1 MEVNNMAYDSTQALA
16 QIETMRSNLAS
27 QIAGIQADDDALAVA
42 DSIIV
47 QGIQIDQTRLDADTA
62 AGIAAGIQAAV
73 SDATA
78 PLNDQIKTL
87 TDAASGEAD
96 RIAAAVEAATA
107 PIQATIDGE
116 PERTARAVSDAL
128 AAATPVAVPVVDSP
142 TPDPSTAQP
151 TDTSTPSDTIQV

>member
-78 PLNDQIKTL
+78 PLNEQIQTL
-87 TDAASGEAD
+87 TYAAAGEAD
-96 RIAAAVEAATA
+96 RTAAAATA
-107 PIQATIDGE
+107 ATDPLNAQI
-116 PERTARAVSDAL
+116 SDLQKKLDDANTL
-128 AAATPVAVPVVDSP
+128 IASLQSTTPP
-142 TPDPSTAQP
+142 PDTTQ
-151 TDTSTPSDTIQV
+151 PSDTISA